1 MVMAIILLYPMT
13 SIMVGQ
19 HIFRSYVK
27 LRDQHLVLHYNFD
40 PLMPANMQIAPTKK
54 VQLPDW
60 KVALD
65 FEVQVFNAS

>member
-1 MVMAIILLYPMT
+1 MANCGI
-13 SIMVGQ
+13 SIWCCID
-19 HIFRSYVK
+19 H
-27 LRDQHLVLHYNFD
+27 FD
-40 PLMPANMQIAPTKK
+40 PLVPANMQIAPTKK